1 MPWLSRRTTPPSGG
15 GLRLASSLGQSLLG
29 LAIVCGLWLL
39 LARSFAAANAQ
50 RITPGWQISRPPS
63 EVTCLAVLGAGLWA
77 GGKDGLTIVDRASGR
92 QRPLP
97 SGAPSFAHVRALLLD
112 SHGTLWVG
120 HDGGLAAYADGH
132 WRDFSGA
139 GLPVPSALSLLED
152 HRGVLWIGSA
162 GQVAQHDGTGFRL
175 LQIPKEFKLA
185 SADVLYEDSAGTL
198 WIGCASPTYGGLV
211 SNANGEWR
219 RYSVRDGL
227 PHPTVNMILEDSR
240 GVLWVATG
248 FANRGGVAKMSRG
261 QWSALTK
268 RDGLA
273 GWKVRSVFE
282 DRQGRLWFGS
292 EYDGVAVLS
301 GGGWRVIPPSAGLAG
316 REVKAVVQ
324 DEAGVYWLG
333 TDSGLSRIPSI

>member
-1 MPWLSRRTTPPSGG
+1 
-15 GLRLASSLGQSLLG
+15 
-29 LAIVCGLWLL
+29 
-39 LARSFAAANAQ
+39 
-50 RITPGWQISRPPS
+50 
-63 EVTCLAVLGAGLWA
+63 
-77 GGKDGLTIVDRASGR
+77 
-92 QRPLP
+92 
-97 SGAPSFAHVRALLLD
+97 
-112 SHGTLWVG
+112 
-120 HDGGLAAYADGH
+120 
-132 WRDFSGA
+132 
-139 GLPVPSALSLLED
+139 
-152 HRGVLWIGSA
+152 
-162 GQVAQHDGTGFRL
+162 
-175 LQIPKEFKLA
+175 
-185 SADVLYEDSAGTL
+185 
-198 WIGCASPTYGGLV
+198 
-211 SNANGEWR
+211 
-219 RYSVRDGL
+219 
-227 PHPTVNMILEDSR
+227 MILEDSR